1 MSLLGRVRGVLRGLQ
16 ALWTWSAGYSGGI
29 SYGGTKFSGAS
40 GYSSLWNLDH
50 AMLRSKSR
58 VAWWDSPEAR
68 ALLTRL
74 VDNAVNWGLMLE
86 VAPAWDALGEAA
98 PASVEERRAWVK
110 KTQTLFGL
118 WANSMDLDAAERKT
132 GYQLMGF
139 TLLNELRDGE
149 VFAICR
155 YTADAG
161 KLNPLQLQ
169 YINPDQVRDPT
180 DGAMLAA
187 VKARGNRI
195 VEGIEVDDAG
205 REEAIYVWE
214 DAVPGA
220 GKCTRIPRRGAKSGR
235 PFYLHPVLTD
245 SPGQVRG
252 ISAIAHIIHELK
264 KLTDYGIAELEAA
277 VINAI
282 FAAWIKPSATA
293 RSTRAFDGISART
306 RVQEADDEADGVTRT
321 GIVNKPGVTVQNLG
335 AGEEISS
342 FDTKRPNVNYAAYHD
357 KVLSNI
363 SISLGIPLSIVKMAF
378 TQNYSASRG
387 EICFFWNAID
397 SLRYNFCAEFLNPIY
412 EIAMTEWVNANKIE
426 ARGFED
432 VLLRRAWL
440 NCEWNGI
447 NKPSIDPQKEATA
460 ADTRIAAGLT
470 TREREAK
477 LYNSSEFDD
486 NAVQLTIENTALAAA
501 NKSMQ
506 PPKPA
511 PAPQEPEL
519 GEGGGAGGQ
528 E

>member
-1 MSLLGRVRGVLRGLQ
+1 MSLVSRIRGVLRGLQ
-16 ALWTWSAGYSGGI
+16 ALWTWSGGYAGGI
-29 SYGGTKFSGAS
+29 TYGGSKFSGAD
-40 GYSSLWNLDH
+40 GYGSLWNLDH
-50 AMLRSKSR
+50 SALRQKAR

-74 VDNAVNWGLMLE
+74 VDNAINWGLMLE
-86 VAPAWDALGEAA
+86 AAPAWDALGEAA

-118 WANSMDLDAAERKT
+118 WANSTDLDAADRRT

-139 TLLNELRDGE
+139 SLLNELRDGE

-155 YTADAG
+155 YSGDAQ
-161 KLNPLQLQ
+161 KLNALELQ
-169 YINPDQVRDPT
+169 YLNPDQVRDPT

-187 VKARGNRI
+187 VKARGNRV
-195 VEGIEVDDAG
+195 VEGIEIDA
-205 REEAIYVWE
+205 
-214 DAVPGA
+214 A
-220 GKCTRIPRRGAKSGR
+220 GKEIALYAWDDSTYGLGQCVRIPRRGPKSGR
-235 PFYLHPVLTD
+235 PFYLHLALTD
-245 SPGQVRG
+245 APGQVRG

-264 KLTDYGIAELEAA
+264 KLTDYGVAELEAA

-282 FAAWIKPSATA
+282 FAAWIEPAITA
-293 RSTRAFDGISART
+293 RSSKVFDGISERT
-306 RVQEADDEADGVTRT
+306 QIQQADDAADGVTRT
-321 GIVNKPGVTVQNLG
+321 GIASKPGIVVQNLG
-335 AGEEISS
+335 AGEKINS

-387 EICFFWNAID
+387 EICFFWNAVD
-397 SLRYNFCAEFLNPIY
+397 SLRYSFAAEFLNPIY
-412 EIAMTEWVNANKIE
+412 EIAMTEWVRTGKIV
-426 ARGFED
+426 ATGYAED

-440 NCEWNGI
+440 NCEWTGI

-460 ADTRIAAGLT
+460 ADVRIAAGLT

-477 LYNSSEFDD
+477 LYNGSEFDD
-486 NAVQLTIENTALAAA
+486 NAAQLAIENAALAEA
-501 NKSMQ
+501 NESLQ
-506 PPKPA
+506 PPA
-511 PAPQEPEL
+511 AQATEQPEERE
-519 GEGGGAGGQ
+519 EGR